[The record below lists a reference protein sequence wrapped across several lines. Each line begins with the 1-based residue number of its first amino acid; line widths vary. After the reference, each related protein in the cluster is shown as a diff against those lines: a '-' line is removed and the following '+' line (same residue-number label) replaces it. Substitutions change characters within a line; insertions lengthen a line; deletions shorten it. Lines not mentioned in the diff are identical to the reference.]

1 MRVQVHKRY
10 AGKRAQVPIEVGIYQ
25 EGAEEL
31 YGLEIFLRDNGNARF
46 LPDEVAE
53 VEPVVKVVEEAV
65 KVAEVAE
72 EEADKEADEQAHG
85 ISGTKRR
92 GRKKS

>member
-1 MRVQVHKRY
+1 MRVQIFKRY

-53 VEPVVKVVEEAV
+53 VEPVVKVVKPTKKA
-65 KVAEVAE
+65 AEVEAE
-72 EEADKEADEQAHG
+72 KVEEDEDAHG
-85 ISGTKRR
+85 ISSTRKR